1 MKKLVAAV
9 GKEHV
14 VLDISCRKKDGQ
26 YYIVTDRWQK
36 YTDMTVTPEHLDD
49 LAAYANEFLIHAVDV
64 EGKSGGIETELVQ
77 ILGAWNRIPITY
89 AGGVHSYED
98 LELLYR
104 LGNGRIHVTIGSAL
118 DVYGGPMKLEE
129 VEAYILALNESE

>member
-1 MKKLVAAV
+1 M
-9 GKEHV
+9 
-14 VLDISCRKKDGQ
+14 
-26 YYIVTDRWQK
+26 
-36 YTDMTVTPEHLDD
+36 
-49 LAAYANEFLIHAVDV
+49 DV